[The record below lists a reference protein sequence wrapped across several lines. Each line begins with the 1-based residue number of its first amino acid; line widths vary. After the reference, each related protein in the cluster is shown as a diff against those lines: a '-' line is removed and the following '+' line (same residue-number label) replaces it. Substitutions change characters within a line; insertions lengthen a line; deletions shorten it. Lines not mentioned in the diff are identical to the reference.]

1 MVNVGVGVV
10 VVRAAT
16 VRGAAVAVRVA
27 VAVVRRGGGIAMLWL
42 GIAVLLRAGS
52 RRTGS

>member
-1 MVNVGVGVV
+1 MTPLGVVNVGVEVV
-10 VVRAAT
+10 VVRAAA
-16 VRGAAVAVRVA
+16 VRGAA
-27 VAVVRRGGGIAMLWL
+27 AVVGRGGGIAMLWL